1 MRESLVVTLCSQLF
15 ADFNRS
21 KIIDE
26 AKSRTLNEGYA
37 LAYFYCNYKE
47 EKRRDPASIL
57 RSVVKQLCLMS
68 PGDGSGFPD
77 PVLSIYNKRK
87 HDGDL
92 SNHLSVEESRNLLI
106 ALSAGFLC
114 TTIVIDAL
122 DECDAST
129 RGSLFDVLD
138 DIMSSKGNAV
148 KAFVTSRDDGDLR
161 RKFEDRPNVFIQ
173 ERDNLGDINHYIKT
187 EIVDCISQKKL
198 LGGNVSAELQG
209 RIIEALQAGARGMY
223 VAFVV
228 NFASR
233 GLCID
238 SSGIQVHMGQTP
250 NHENLL

>member
-1 MRESLVVTLCSQLF
+1 MSLLAATLCSQLF

-26 AKSRTLNEGYA
+26 AKSRTLKGYA

-68 PGDGSGFPD
+68 PGDGSGFPE

-87 HDGDL
+87 QNGDL
-92 SNHLSVEESRNLLI
+92 SNHLSIEESRNLLI
-106 ALSAGFLC
+106 TLSAGFLC
-114 TTIVIDAL
+114 TTIVVDAL

-138 DIMSSKGNAV
+138 DIVSSSKGNPV
-148 KAFVTSRDDGDLR
+148 RAFVTSRDDGDLR

-187 EIVDCISQKKL
+187 EIVDCVSRKKL

-209 RIIEALQAGARGMY
+209 RIIAALQAGARGMY
-223 VAFVV
+223 VPCVEK
-228 NFASR
+228 FAS
-233 GLCID
+233 
-238 SSGIQVHMGQTP
+238 
-250 NHENLL
+250 